1 MDKQN
6 IYQDGQSLKDAVKTQ
21 EVILDN
27 ADDRSQVMNQQT
39 ADCSQEEGLET
50 AKGAEV
56 ANADAAD
63 TADVAD
69 AAVATDAMVAA
80 DATDAADATIAADEL
95 DAADVNDATD
105 AADVAGAADAA
116 DESEG
121 LAYMGIPY
129 DRLIACW
136 WRLYNE
142 GKEPV
147 RANAQTLIFE
157 LTLGLRT
164 ICDNDRK
171 LLGRIIPCYGGLSE
185 AVKMSCIDAALAE
198 KRTQMPRR
206 MRNVIESVREDLA
219 YEQRLEDM
227 DAEQDGLVYYDALPE
242 MPQGVKESISAVGP
256 RLAMPAIF
264 AITPA
269 IGMLAT
275 GVRVKIHGH
284 WSQLNLISYIAGDF
298 ASGKGSIDPVVE
310 AWISEVKQVDKAYLA
325 AEEDWRARKRAAKN
339 KSEQPEEPK
348 YPVRCLTLNSTVANL
363 AERLANT
370 LGKHAFSF
378 TPEADTV
385 AQRWRTAM
393 GDFSVMLRQAYD
405 GTPYEREAKS
415 VDAVNVHIEKLLWN
429 VVMCGTPD
437 ALFRVVTNYT
447 DGFLSR
453 LALARTPDNTFAPL
467 AENLYH
473 LTGEHEAKIQQVAH
487 LLPLMSGDVEL
498 EKLELAGRKWLEVI
512 RLEGM
517 RNDDKTLARMRFRV
531 CPTTMR
537 MMTCLMLCRVAERL
551 IQDYGVK
558 GAEDRLRNDPTIW
571 CSMLVEEQT
580 PEMLEAF
587 DVLADYM
594 LDNALYFFRRR
605 IEAAFSSSAYPHSAF
620 KRSRKGKNDTIFQ
633 RLKMVFTA
641 EEAREATISLRGCS
655 VSQARVGMMLYRWEQ
670 QGLIVRDD
678 EKSYRKLLRTTF

>member
-21 EVILDN
+21 EMILDN

-63 TADVAD
+63 TTDVAD
-69 AAVATDAMVAA
+69 AAVATDATVAA
-80 DATDAADATIAADEL
+80 DATDATDAADEL
-95 DAADVNDATD
+95 DAADVNDATG
-105 AADVAGAADAA
+105 AADVAGAADVV
-116 DESEG
+116 DVSEG

-142 GKEPV
+142 GEEPV

-157 LTLGLRT
+157 LALGLRT

-256 RLAMPAIF
+256 HLAMPAIF

-275 GVRVKIHGH
+275 GVRIQIHGH

-325 AEEDWRARKRAAKN
+325 AEEDWRARKR
-339 KSEQPEEPK
+339 
-348 YPVRCLTLNSTVANL
+348 
-363 AERLANT
+363 
-370 LGKHAFSF
+370 
-378 TPEADTV
+378 
-385 AQRWRTAM
+385 
-393 GDFSVMLRQAYD
+393 
-405 GTPYEREAKS
+405 
-415 VDAVNVHIEKLLWN
+415 
-429 VVMCGTPD
+429 
-437 ALFRVVTNYT
+437 
-447 DGFLSR
+447 
-453 LALARTPDNTFAPL
+453 
-467 AENLYH
+467 
-473 LTGEHEAKIQQVAH
+473 
-487 LLPLMSGDVEL
+487 
-498 EKLELAGRKWLEVI
+498 GRKT
-512 RLEGM
+512 RASN
-517 RNDDKTLARMRFRV
+517 R
-531 CPTTMR
+531 
-537 MMTCLMLCRVAERL
+537 
-551 IQDYGVK
+551 
-558 GAEDRLRNDPTIW
+558 
-571 CSMLVEEQT
+571 
-580 PEMLEAF
+580 
-587 DVLADYM
+587 
-594 LDNALYFFRRR
+594 
-605 IEAAFSSSAYPHSAF
+605 
-620 KRSRKGKNDTIFQ
+620 RSRNTPC
-633 RLKMVFTA
+633 A
-641 EEAREATISLRGCS
+641 A
-655 VSQARVGMMLYRWEQ
+655 
-670 QGLIVRDD
+670 
-678 EKSYRKLLRTTF
+678 

>member
-21 EVILDN
+21 EMILDN
-27 ADDRSQVMNQQT
+27 ADDRSQVMNQQA

-69 AAVATDAMVAA
+69 AAVATDATVAA
-80 DATDAADATIAADEL
+80 GAADAADATIAADEL
-95 DAADVNDATD
+95 DAADVAG
-105 AADVAGAADAA
+105 AADVADA
-116 DESEG
+116 SEG

-142 GKEPV
+142 GEEPV

-157 LTLGLRT
+157 LALGLRT

-185 AVKMSCIDAALAE
+185 AVKMNCIDAALAE

-256 RLAMPAIF
+256 HLAMPAIF